1 MTRQIRVRSVARKPI
16 DEHKLAM
23 AYVLLAQILVAES
36 KSKADAKDENESD
49 QPMPTKGDG

>member
-36 KSKADAKDENESD
+36 KAETDKKDQAQPVKAD
-49 QPMPTKGDG
+49 G

>member
-1 MTRQIRVRSVARKPI
+1 
-16 DEHKLAM
+16 M